1 MHVRVWN
8 AYASNNSGSY
18 TIVGRLPSVEVAERV
33 ADELRSVVDA
43 HTSWREAWDGETSL
57 DASPLAAFCKKHGL
71 TWNSDQ
77 GGWDDWP
84 EHRDDNRP
92 SVLVA
97 GRQLIVHHPYTVS
110 LPTAIGEMFYK
121 HGGRVEHEE
130 NHAHRPLTVLAGFW
144 WPWTDEGRALKATE
158 PPRIVARLTARGGVL
173 EQQNHLDCPPVW
185 RVSDA
190 FDSPPLEVAAIFDDL
205 LGGVAGLRAAAEAHG
220 ATLDV
225 RLSEAPDVEDPLRHL
240 RPSSPLVARFDVV
253 LIEGAPDSVALR
265 RALSGNTST
274 YETRVDELLNETRP
288 TIAARALVEPRA
300 RELAAALEHAGARVE
315 VRESEDA

>member
-97 GRQLIVHHPYTVS
+97 GKQLIVHHPYTVS

-158 PPRIVARLTARGGVL
+158 PPRI
-173 EQQNHLDCPPVW
+173 
-185 RVSDA
+185 
-190 FDSPPLEVAAIFDDL
+190 
-205 LGGVAGLRAAAEAHG
+205 
-220 ATLDV
+220 
-225 RLSEAPDVEDPLRHL
+225 
-240 RPSSPLVARFDVV
+240 VARFDVV